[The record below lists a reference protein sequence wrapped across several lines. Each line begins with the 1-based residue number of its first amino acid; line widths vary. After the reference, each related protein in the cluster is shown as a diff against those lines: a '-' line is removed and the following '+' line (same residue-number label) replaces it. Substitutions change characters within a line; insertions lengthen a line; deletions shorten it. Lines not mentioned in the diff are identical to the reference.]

1 MFQGFQYEIESVM
14 KEAVKTGRFQSL
26 CTIQAPSGV
35 FGPTGAPDGNYVDVA
50 GLVNIACMD
59 TPPSEIRIQST
70 ELKDLEE
77 ILATRLKHILLDG
90 YYYQIELGV
99 PLGWRAVID
108 GVAFDLLGAESDSQA
123 QQTRMEVKLASI

>member
-1 MFQGFQYEIESVM
+1 MRTS
-14 KEAVKTGRFQSL
+14 S
-26 CTIQAPSGV
+26 SSH
-35 FGPTGAPDGNYVDVA
+35 VA